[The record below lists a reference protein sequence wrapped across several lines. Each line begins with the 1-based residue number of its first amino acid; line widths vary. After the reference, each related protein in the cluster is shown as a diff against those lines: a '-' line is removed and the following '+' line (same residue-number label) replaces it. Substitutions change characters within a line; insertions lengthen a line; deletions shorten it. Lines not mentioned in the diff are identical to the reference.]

1 MEEATKILINV
12 RLESADED
20 LETSKELLKL
30 NRYRAVVNRAYYAI
44 FSTTNAFL
52 LSKQIERSKHSGV
65 EAAFIRN
72 FIKTGIFQIEFG
84 KIFNYIR
91 KKREECDYSSRI
103 KIDRETAE
111 KIVEDAEK
119 FIRRMKEYLKEMG
132 GFEVTRH

>member
-12 RLESADED
+12 RVESADED
-20 LETSKELLKL
+20 LDTAKELLKL
-30 NRYRAVVNRAYYAI
+30 KRYKAAVNRAYYAI
-44 FSTTNAFL
+44 FSTTNAVL

-65 EAAFIRN
+65 EAAFIQN
-72 FIKTGIFQIEFG
+72 FIKTGIFRIEFG
-84 KIFNYIR
+84 KMFNYIR

-132 GFEVTRH
+132 GI

>member
-12 RLESADED
+12 RVESADED
-20 LETSKELLKL
+20 LETAKELLKL
-30 NRYRAVVNRAYYAI
+30 NRYRAAVNRAYYAI
-44 FSTTNAFL
+44 FSTTNAVL

-65 EAAFIRN
+65 EAAFIQN
-72 FIKTGIFQIEFG
+72 FIKTGIFRIEFG
-84 KIFNYIR
+84 KMFNYIR

-132 GFEVTRH
+132 GI

>member
-12 RLESADED
+12 RVESADED
-20 LETSKELLKL
+20 LETAKELLKL

-44 FSTTNAFL
+44 FSTTNAAL

-65 EAAFIRN
+65 EAAFIQN
-72 FIKTGIFQIEFG
+72 FVKTGIFRIEFG
-84 KIFNYIR
+84 KMFNYIR

-132 GFEVTRH
+132 GI